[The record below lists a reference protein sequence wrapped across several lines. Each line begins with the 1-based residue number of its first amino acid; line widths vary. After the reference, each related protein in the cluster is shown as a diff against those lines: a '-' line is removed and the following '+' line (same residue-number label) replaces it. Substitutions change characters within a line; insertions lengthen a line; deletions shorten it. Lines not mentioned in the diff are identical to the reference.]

1 MSQFSRGPEV
11 LWVSEHGWTSRWRQ
25 CFTICCTCPSINWSV
40 TAWWS
45 QVNTMFSAK
54 VAIQFWGHHTGPHS
68 WKSQTD
74 RWQGTTLSEFIT
86 HSATSCRHYWQISL
100 QENLSDRAVPGGHK
114 ANIDQRG
121 FPPRGLRQFTRLLV
135 VLTATNAFSWIP
147 QIVVAGDQRATNP
160 QLKIFQWVQAFA
172 EMSLDS
178 RTTHSCLWGRRSM
191 SDKNGCLDQSTMHIP
206 AT

>member
-1 MSQFSRGPEV
+1 MLHNLLHLSKYKLERHSLVKPSQYNVFCKSSDTV
-11 LWVSEHGWTSRWRQ
+11 LRPPYWTR
-25 CFTICCTCPSINWSV
+25 
-40 TAWWS
+40 
-45 QVNTMFSAK
+45 
-54 VAIQFWGHHTGPHS
+54 S